1 MVQRLITGIA
11 AGAVFIALLLL
22 GDGYYEAL
30 LALLALLGFHE
41 YVRLNGLP
49 RTRGDVLIGFA
60 AVLLLSLP
68 NLPFGWT
75 VPSILS
81 VAWIAMFLMLAATVT
96 SKNRISL
103 DEAALLF
110 LGVFYVGLGFRFM
123 AETRELTHGLFW
135 CLLTFFC
142 IWASDAGAY
151 FVGRAVGKRKLWPSI
166 SPNKTIEGA
175 VGGLVIAVIVGIIF
189 SLIEP
194 HWLGIGRAIAIGLAA
209 AIAGTLGDLI
219 QSAYKR
225 LRNVK
230 DSGNLL
236 PGHGGVLD
244 RTDSWLIVFPIV
256 HLLHLLPV

>member
-1 MVQRLITGIA
+1 MGQRLVTGIV
-11 AGAVFIALLLL
+11 AGAAFIALLLL

-30 LALLALLGFHE
+30 LALLALLGYGE
-41 YVRLNGLP
+41 YVRLNNLP
-49 RTRGDVLIGFA
+49 KMRGDVLIGFA
-60 AVLLLSLP
+60 AVLVLSLP

-75 VPSILS
+75 EPPILTA
-81 VAWIAMFLMLAATVT
+81 AWLAMFLLLAATVT
-96 SKNRISL
+96 SKNRTTL
-103 DEAALLF
+103 DQAALLY
-110 LGVFYVGLGFRFM
+110 LGVIYIGLGFRYM
-123 AETRELTHGLFW
+123 AETRDLPHGLFW

-151 FVGRAVGKRKLWPSI
+151 FIGRAFGKRKLWPAI

-175 VGGLVIAVIVGIIF
+175 VGGLVIAVVVGIIF

-194 HWLGIGRAIAIGLAA
+194 EWLGIGRAITIGLAA
-209 AIAGTLGDLI
+209 AVAGTMGDLI

-225 LRNVK
+225 LRGVK
-230 DSGNLL
+230 DSGQLL

>member
-1 MVQRLITGIA
+1 MMQRLVTGIV
-11 AGAVFIALLLL
+11 AGAAFIALLLL

-30 LALLALLGFHE
+30 LALLALLGFNE
-41 YVRLNGLP
+41 YVRLNGLS
-49 RTRGDVLIGFA
+49 RTRGDVLVGFA

-68 NLPFGWT
+68 KLPFGWT
-75 VPSILS
+75 EPPILS
-81 VAWIAMFLMLAATVT
+81 VAWVAMFLLLAATVV
-96 SKNRISL
+96 SKNRITL
-103 DEAALLF
+103 DQAALLF
-110 LGVFYVGLGFRFM
+110 LGVLYIGLGFRYM
-123 AETRELTHGLFW
+123 AETRDLPHGLFW

-151 FVGRAVGKRKLWPSI
+151 FVGRAIGKRKLWPSI
-166 SPNKTIEGA
+166 SPNKTVEGA

-189 SLIEP
+189 SIIEP
-194 HWLGIGRAIAIGLAA
+194 DWLGTGRAIAIGIAA
-209 AIAGTLGDLI
+209 AVAGTFGDLI

-230 DSGNLL
+230 DSGQLL

-244 RTDSWLIVFPIV
+244 RTDSWLIVFPLV